1 MVSLCDLKLF
11 RFDNVI
17 NGNSRI
23 KLDIA
28 DKYNFDFAYLSAL
41 LYYESYTMIQKV
53 ARGLGEEYY
62 KCSSEPHISNPQVTT
77 ERNKS
82 KIH

>member
-1 MVSLCDLKLF
+1 MAVEYGPLKARSTWASSTRGRFSVLTIHIWIYVVSLCDLKLF

-41 LYYESYTMIQKV
+41 
-53 ARGLGEEYY
+53 
-62 KCSSEPHISNPQVTT
+62 
-77 ERNKS
+77 
-82 KIH
+82 